1 MKLLVL
7 GASGFIGHAAME
19 YFSSRGTVTGV
30 DRVDLFSGNIIVTED
45 ISVIRKLIQENKF
58 DVILNC
64 AGSSDVKGSFHDPE
78 HDFALNVSFVQT
90 VLTAIKNTSPQTKFI
105 NFSSAAV
112 YGNASSLPIRESDPL
127 KPISPYGFHK
137 MLSEQLVREYHDLF
151 EVRALSLRI
160 FSAYGNGLK
169 RQFIYDLYCKFMADP
184 TSVSLYGT
192 GNESRDFIFIED
204 IMRALETLIHKAA
217 FEGEAYNIAGG
228 SECFINETSQL
239 FAGICGYQGNITF
252 RNEQIEGYPINWR
265 ADITKLRALGFEPQT
280 SMQQGLEHY
289 YQWIKQHFGR

>member
-19 YFSSRGTVTGV
+19 YFSIRGTVTGI
-30 DRVDLFSGNIIVTED
+30 DRVDLFSRDIIITED
-45 ISVIRKLIQENKF
+45 ISVVRQLIREQGF

-78 HDFALNVSFVQT
+78 HDFALNVGFVQAI
-90 VLTAIKNTSPQTKFI
+90 LTAIKNTSPHTKFI

-112 YGNASSLPIRESDPL
+112 YGNALSLPIRESDPL

-137 MLSEQLVREYHDLF
+137 MLSEQLVQEYHDLF
-151 EVRALSLRI
+151 KVRALSLRI

-184 TSVSLYGT
+184 ASVVLYGT
-192 GNESRDFIFIED
+192 GNESRDFIFIDD
-204 IMRALETLIHKAA
+204 IMLALETLIHKAS
-217 FEGEAYNIAGG
+217 FEGEAYNVAGG
-228 SECFINETSQL
+228 SESFIHETSRL
-239 FAGICGYQGNITF
+239 FADICAYQGNITF
-252 RNEQIEGYPINWR
+252 RGEQIEGYPINWR
-265 ADITKLRALGFEPQT
+265 ADITPLKALGFEPQT
-280 SMQQGLEHY
+280 TMPQGLEHY
-289 YQWIKQHFGR
+289 YQWIKQHFGT